1 MNTRVEDIY
10 KKYIEQLTLEEKLD
24 LLAITA
30 NNLNPEKEN
39 PHKNRSL
46 LELEGL
52 GSEIWKDI
60 NVQDYIINIR
70 DEWDHRS

>member
-1 MNTRVEDIY
+1 MNTRVENIY
-10 KKYIEQLTLEEKLD
+10 KKYIQDLTLEEKLD

-30 NNLNPEKEN
+30 NNLNPEKEKTY
-39 PHKNRSL
+39 KNRSL

-52 GSEIWKDI
+52 GAEIWKDT
-60 NVQDYIINIR
+60 NAQDYIKKIR